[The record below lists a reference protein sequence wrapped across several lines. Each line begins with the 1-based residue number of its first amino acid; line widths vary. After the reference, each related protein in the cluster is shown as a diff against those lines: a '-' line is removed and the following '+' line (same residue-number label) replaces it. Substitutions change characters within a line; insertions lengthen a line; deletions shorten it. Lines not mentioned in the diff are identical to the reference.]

1 MLVWIA
7 EREQAHRRMSVNPQ
21 PVFAWFI
28 DLDKLVKMEIRTFEW
43 FSLTFGGIIG
53 WIVGKFEPAFPL
65 IIIATLFV
73 LYDAWSAYELDKRVH
88 IMYPKQKREK
98 AKFMSYKFRQVIPT
112 LIERFVIIILAYCVE
127 RWVFVHIDVPVSYI
141 AAGVVCAEQMLSIAE
156 NKASCR
162 LPGDKHARIWKMLA
176 KVLIDKTARHFDVDD
191 SILEEDLQ
199 NIEMGVKD
207 LTPEGDDT
215 ETAKSHNGDCPH
227 CEKHDIEPEND
238 I

>member
-1 MLVWIA
+1 
-7 EREQAHRRMSVNPQ
+7 
-21 PVFAWFI
+21 
-28 DLDKLVKMEIRTFEW
+28 MEKIFEW
-43 FSLTFGGIIG
+43 LCLALGGVMG
-53 WIVGKFEPAFPL
+53 WVVGKFSPAFPL

-88 IMYPKQKREK
+88 IMYPKQKRDK

-176 KVLIDKTARHFDVDD
+176 KVLIDKTARHFDCDP
-191 SILEEDLQ
+191 SILEDDLQ
-199 NIEMGVKD
+199 KIETGTRD

-215 ETAKSHNGDCPH
+215 QTAK
-227 CEKHDIEPEND
+227 DIDPIESEAL
-238 I
+238 